1 MGEIDHVVVVM
12 LENRSYDHLLGL
24 LSDDPAYEGVRLG
37 DPRFSNPLDPGDPAS
52 ERIGVSDDAVFDIG
66 VDPPHSHASVMEQLG
81 RRRHTRGHRLSG
93 EPAMDGFV
101 AAYARKIAGHELG
114 RPVVHW
120 ARIAAVAGLLLTGVV
135 MVAALRWSAPL
146 LVGLA
151 AVLVAVEGGVLWA
164 YRRRRALPVRAFGPL
179 FAWPVVAVS
188 GVVLVAAPLPA
199 VMGYWQRVGVL
210 GVPVLATVAAVLLRI
225 RARLHAA
232 PPTDPALARN
242 VMRCLRPDRLPVLA
256 TLAREFA
263 VCTRWHCSVPGATWP
278 NRNFVHAGTSDGTVD
293 IEVGFYRDATIFERL
308 TEAGASWHIYRDG
321 MAQVVVFENLLEE
334 PHIRNWYEIRDFAR
348 HVAAGT
354 LPRYSFIEPRHD
366 GPRSNSQHPGN
377 NDFDAPPGWRTDFQR
392 GEQLIASIYQT
403 LLANRAVFDRTMLVI
418 TYDEHGGFYDHVP
431 PPTRFPAPRDTLGG
445 HPAKSPLPRI
455 LGWFVEQPASRFRF
469 RLLGPRVPAVVV
481 SPLIPASP
489 DPTLYDH
496 TAIPATVR
504 RLFAPGTAELSH
516 REARSNTLEHLC
528 SLAEPRE
535 DLPDLSSLLLP
546 RPSDAVGR
554 AAESAAVLDG
564 ARAPS
569 AAAPRDD
576 DFARKLRALAPQ
588 VGRKLAPEAVPA
600 DAVSAGVAAP
610 GTASPDLT
618 PPGTASPDLTPPGTA
633 SPDLTPPGTA
643 PPEPEPLA
651 VTPDLASQVVS
662 AAAEAARRDA
672 RPA

>member
-321 MAQVVVFENLLEE
+321 MAQVMVFENLLEE
-334 PHIRNWYEIRDFAR
+334 PHIRNWYEIGDFAR

-445 HPAKSPLPRI
+445 RPAKS
-455 LGWFVEQPASRFRF
+455 PASRFRF

-610 GTASPDLT
+610 GTAP
-618 PPGTASPDLTPPGTA
+618 
-633 SPDLTPPGTA
+633 PDLTPPGTA

-662 AAAEAARRDA
+662 AAA
-672 RPA
+672 